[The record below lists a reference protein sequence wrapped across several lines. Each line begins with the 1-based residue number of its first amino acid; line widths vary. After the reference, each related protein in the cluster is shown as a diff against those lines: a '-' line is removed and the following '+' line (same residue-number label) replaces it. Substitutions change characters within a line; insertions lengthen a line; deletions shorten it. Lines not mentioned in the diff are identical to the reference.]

1 MIRRTETSELISE
14 REALVEALRTGVKAI
29 ADPNVEAR
37 VVDYFLKNPNYS
49 RDAVH
54 VAAVA
59 CRFQAERES
68 LPAQSVRANPVSL
81 KL

>member
-1 MIRRTETSELISE
+1 MIRRTETSDTANE
-14 REALVEALRTGVKAI
+14 RAALVEALRSGVKAM
-29 ADPNVEAR
+29 ADSEIESR

-59 CRFQAERES
+59 CRFQTEKES
-68 LPAQSVRANPVSL
+68 LPAQSIRANSVSP

>member
-1 MIRRTETSELISE
+1 MADSEIES
-14 REALVEALRTGVKAI
+14 
-29 ADPNVEAR
+29 R

-59 CRFQAERES
+59 CRFQTEKES
-68 LPAQSVRANPVSL
+68 LPAQSIRANSVSP